1 MARARLFA
9 AALLASAL
17 AVACTKKNP
26 KYCDND
32 VHCPNGVT
40 CNTMTNACESGDSG
54 VDAGDAGSDA
64 KDASDAGDARFRC
77 TMPSQCA
84 DGGPD
89 GAPAVCEVDA
99 GICVECV
106 ADADC
111 KATARPICN
120 LTLHTCGPCTA
131 DAQCAGKDPTGPG
144 VCMSHQDG
152 RCAADS
158 ETIYVKNAT
167 GCAAAAAVNAGTKAV
182 PYCYPQ
188 NGVDAVDTTRRLVVM
203 SGPTD
208 LRPWTIVVSGA
219 QVSVVGQASV
229 TIAPGADVGI
239 HLSAGSLYL
248 RGLRVRNGSLAG
260 VVADGGSDL
269 QMDHCSVETNV
280 GGGIFVDGASFDI
293 VNTTV
298 TGNGP
303 GDDVG
308 ASWGG
313 LRLKNLLTSG
323 DKSLRFVTVQS
334 NNQVGVSC
342 TGAVSGMNVLASM
355 NTGGVDVSPTCGFTP
370 CSADASTACGAQN

>member
-1 MARARLFA
+1 MTRARV
-9 AALLASAL
+9 LAIASVVSAL
-17 AVACTKKNP
+17 ALACTKKNP
-26 KYCDND
+26 KYCDETTP
-32 VHCPNGVT
+32 CPNGAT
-40 CNTMTNACESGDSG
+40 CNTQTNACNA
-54 VDAGDAGSDA
+54 VDGGMDAQDASSDA
-64 KDASDAGDARFRC
+64 KDASDGGDARFRC
-77 TMPSQCA
+77 TLPSQCA

-89 GAPAVCEVDA
+89 GAAAVCEVEA
-99 GICVECV
+99 GLCVECV
-106 ADADC
+106 TDADC
-111 KATARPICN
+111 KATARPICD
-120 LTLHTCGPCTA
+120 LALHTCGACTT
-131 DAQCAGKDPTGPG
+131 DAQCAAKDPTGPG

-152 RCAADS
+152 RCAADA

-167 GCAAAAAVNAGTKAV
+167 GCVTTAAVNAGTKAV

-188 NGVDAVDTTRRLVVM
+188 NGVDAVDATRRLVVM

-208 LRPWTIVVSGA
+208 LRPWTLAVSGS
-219 QVSVVGQASV
+219 QVSVVGQAAV

-239 HLSAGSLYL
+239 HLSAGSLYV

-269 QMDHCSVETNV
+269 QMDHCSVESNV

-303 GDDVG
+303 GDDMG

-323 DKSLRFVTVQS
+323 DKNLRLLTVQS

-342 TGAVSGMNVLASM
+342 SGSVSGMNVLATM

-370 CSADASTACGAQN
+370 CTADAGTTCGAQN